1 MKSSIKSLGSAA
13 GVEGC
18 LIYCA
23 DDVYRIR
30 VYNPDHSFTD
40 YDIRTADLFFTIN
53 SEDAHFYADSSGQH
67 YIDHDPQ
74 TLGIAVDTGENNGT
88 QA

>member
-1 MKSSIKSLGSAA
+1 MKLSIKSLGSAN

-23 DDVYRIR
+23 DGVYRIR
-30 VYNPDHSFTD
+30 VYDTYHDYTD
-40 YDIRTADLFFTIN
+40 YNIRTADLFFTIN
-53 SEDAHFYADSSGQH
+53 SADAHFYVDSSGQH

-74 TLGIAVDTGENNGT
+74 TLGIVVDTGENNGT
-88 QA
+88 